1 MKNIASAL
9 SRPIVRHFSPQ
20 GHAASRRRMIRGPLA
35 ALMLAICLLLLGTQ
49 ASQAVIVGTFNIRY
63 DNPKDGENGNGWLER
78 APVIS
83 SLIRFHR
90 FDVLGIQEALH
101 HQVEDLQSRLPA
113 YAHIGCGRD
122 DGQDAG
128 EFAAIFY
135 RKEAF
140 TLKESGTFWL
150 SPTPE
155 VPSIGW
161 DAKFNRICTWVKLES
176 NKTRET
182 LYVFN
187 THFDHQGTTARM
199 ESARLILAKIHEIA
213 NGQPTVLTGDFNVDQ
228 TSESYR
234 QIHDSQFLVDGFE
247 TAGERYALNGT
258 ANGFK
263 VSAFTDRRIDHV
275 FHSRGFKVLRYGVLT
290 DSYRSP
296 SEDESETGSV
306 AFPREMKFR
315 NYLPR
320 TPSDHYPVLL
330 ELE

>member
-1 MKNIASAL
+1 MKNIASVS
-9 SRPIVRHFSPQ
+9 SRPCAGKPGPHRQS
-20 GHAASRRRMIRGPLA
+20 ASRLRWVPGTLTT
-35 ALMLAICLLLLGTQ
+35 LMLAVVLLLLGTQ

-63 DNPKDGENGNGWLER
+63 DNPKDGENGNGWLQR
-78 APVIS
+78 APVIA

-101 HQVEDLQSRLPA
+101 HQVEDLQSQLPA
-113 YAHIGCGRD
+113 YTHTGCGRD
-122 DGQDAG
+122 DGHEAG

-135 RKEAF
+135 RKDVFA
-140 TLKESGTFWL
+140 LKDSGTFWL

-176 NKTRET
+176 NKTHET

-199 ESARLILAKIHEIA
+199 ESARLILAKIQEIA
-213 NGQPTVLTGDFNVDQ
+213 GGKPTVLTGDFNVDQ

-234 QIHDSQFLVDGFE
+234 QIHDSQLLVDGFE
-247 TAGERYALNGT
+247 TAEEKYALNGT

-275 FHSRGFKVLRYGVLT
+275 FHSRAFKVLRYGVLT

-296 SEDESETGSV
+296 SEDVAETGSV

-320 TPSDHYPVLL
+320 TPSDHFPVLL